1 MPINRDICTDVA
13 ELGIDV
19 KSFPLYEPV
28 EQFSW
33 SRTSSETQGQS
44 FRGGRNGATKVFK
57 NGRKNPWVPSLT
69 GLFPNGFANTGS
81 WLGRKNQNCI
91 ILPNQEPVFAKPFGN
106 GPVRLGTQG
115 FFRPFLKTFVAP
127 FRPPPTDCPWVSEDG
142 SRIANLSQNT
152 SKFK

>member
-1 MPINRDICTDVA
+1 MA
-13 ELGIDV
+13 
-19 KSFPLYEPV
+19 
-28 EQFSW
+28 SW
-33 SRTSSETQGQS
+33 SDPSSETQGQS
-44 FRGGRNGATKVFK
+44 VGGGRNGATHVFK

-69 GLFPNGFANTGS
+69 GPFPNGFANTGS
-81 WLGRKNQNCI
+81 RIGQKKSLGF

-142 SRIANLSQNT
+142 SDHTKLKLHSINCNICPKPFLPPL
-152 SKFK
+152 